1 MYKVAIAI
9 VLVGGYAVFVTFQ
22 PLFVALFNGL
32 HAAGF

>member
-1 MYKVAIAI
+1 MYKLALVLVAI
-9 VLVGGYAVFVTFQ
+9 GGYAVFVTFQ

>member
-1 MYKVAIAI
+1 MYKLAIAI

-22 PLFVALFNGL
+22 PLIAAMFNGL